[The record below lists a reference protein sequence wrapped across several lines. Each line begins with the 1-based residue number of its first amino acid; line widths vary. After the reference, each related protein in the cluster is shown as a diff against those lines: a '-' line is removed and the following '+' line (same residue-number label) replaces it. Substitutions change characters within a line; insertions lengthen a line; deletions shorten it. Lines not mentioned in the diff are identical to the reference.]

1 MNTLYQRNLIKEELQ
16 DVLLN
21 FIYNSE
27 KYKNLIFTGGTCLR
41 KLYNLPRLSEDLD
54 FDFQAAFSSE
64 EFAEDIQVYLRSEA
78 QLSPVEV
85 KVANNK
91 RTVFIKF
98 IQRNKEVIFVRC
110 NFSPSKVR
118 KEDIEVNPYYGKKY
132 NLFIK
137 NYSLTALFTN
147 KMRAFLE
154 QIYFKGDT
162 QEISFKWRDVF
173 DIVWF
178 IQLSAKSRFELR
190 PDWERLEKELQLN
203 KDEIALRVIEKA
215 RAIKTDDVR
224 ADLSAFIEKDADLNG
239 FLESYEDVIKSKL
252 IYTLRQLDSDN

>member
-54 FDFQAAFSSE
+54 FDFQAVFSSE
-64 EFAEDIQVYLRSEA
+64 EFAEDIQAYLRSEA

-91 RTVFIKF
+91 RTVFVKF
-98 IQRNKEVIFVRC
+98 IQRNKEVLFVRC
-110 NFSPSKVR
+110 DFSTSKIH
-118 KEDIEVNPYYGKKY
+118 KEDTEVNPYYGKKY
-132 NLFIK
+132 NFFIK
-137 NYSLTALFTN
+137 NYNLTALFTN
-147 KMRAFLE
+147 KIRAFLE
-154 QIYFKGDT
+154 RIYFKGDT
-162 QEISFKWRDVF
+162 QKISFKGRDVF

-215 RAIKTDDVR
+215 RAIKMDDVR
-224 ADLSAFIEKDADLNG
+224 ADLSAFIEKDVDLNG
-239 FLESYEDVIKSKL
+239 FLESYEDVIQAKL
-252 IYTLRQLDSDN
+252 KYLI

>member
-41 KLYNLPRLSEDLD
+41 KLYSLPRLSEDLD
-54 FDFQAAFSSE
+54 FDFQDAFSSE
-64 EFAEDIQVYLRSEA
+64 AFAEDVQTYLRSEV

-91 RTVFIKF
+91 RTVFVKF
-98 IQRNKEVIFVRC
+98 IQKSKEVIFVRC
-110 NFSPSKVR
+110 DFSPSKIR
-118 KEDIEVNPYYGKKY
+118 KEDTEVNPYYGKKY
-132 NLFIK
+132 NFFIR
-137 NYSLTALFTN
+137 NYTLKALFTN

-154 QIYFKGDT
+154 LIYFKGDA
-162 QEISFKWRDVF
+162 QEISFKGRDVF

-178 IQLSAKSRFELR
+178 IQLSAKSRFDLR
-190 PDWERLEKELQLN
+190 PDWERLEKELQLG
-203 KDEIALRVIEKA
+203 KQEIINRVIEKA
-215 RAIKTDDVR
+215 SAIKEDDVR
-224 ADLSAFIEKDADLNG
+224 ADLSAFIERDADLQG
-239 FLESYEDVIKSKL
+239 FLESYEDVVKSKL
-252 IYTLRQLDSDN
+252 KYLI